1 MNGKRSKA
9 LRKVALQTA
18 VEGAVLSDEKGSI
31 IPKLCYTVQ
40 KHRRSGRYD
49 NPVSLRLG
57 PCIRKIEKEAKREY
71 RSMARGG

>member
-31 IPKLCYTVQ
+31 PKLCYTVQ
-40 KHRRSGRYD
+40 KHRHSARYE

-57 PCIRKIEKEAKREY
+57 PCIRKIEKETKREY
-71 RSMARGG
+71 RNLTRGG